1 MLLQVHDERVFEC
14 PPEELEAAMAL
25 VRARMEGVWELL
37 VPLKVEASSGP
48 TWAQLK

>member
-1 MLLQVHDERVFEC
+1 
-14 PPEELEAAMAL
+14 MAL

-37 VPLKVEASSGP
+37 VPLSRGFSGP